1 MKAKRYWF
9 WGIVI
14 VGLLLGGCEDSQD
27 SEHEFD
33 IHTAAMFG
41 NLEEVESILAQ
52 KPEFVHAKD
61 EHGYTP
67 LHLAISE
74 LGKKEVVKLL
84 IEKGADI
91 NARDRDGYTPLH
103 LVFAKLGN
111 TELVK
116 ILIDNGADVNAK
128 GGTLSATPLHLA
140 AEKGFKDSVELLILS
155 GADINAKNNIG
166 GTVLHHLTTDGQ
178 VDNVDMIESL
188 LANGANIN
196 AKDNI
201 TGGTPLHYAAMNG
214 YKNIVEF
221 LIANGADTYCKAHGE
236 ATPLMLAEGEG
247 HKDVADLLRKNMKKV
262 SDLLHAIG
270 ETGYDD
276 KGVLV
281 FTERLKDIAPET
293 NKILGNALK
302 QDYTFDWYSV
312 QMLALKMAEQQFRAL
327 DMINDADKV
336 NKAVESLE
344 TAWLE
349 SNLHEILYASFYNIE
364 LESVLNDI
372 AENMSE
378 EERQQL
384 SVDNRPV
391 KALAESLL
399 KQDKEQA
406 KTISK

>member
-1 MKAKRYWF
+1 MKEKNFCILSILAC
-9 WGIVI
+9 GI
-14 VGLLLGGCEDSQD
+14 LLGGCKNSQD
-27 SEHEFD
+27 SEVDLD

-61 EHGYTP
+61 EDGYTP

-74 LGKKEVVKLL
+74 LGNKEVVKLL

-116 ILIDNGADVNAK
+116 FLIDNGADVNAK
-128 GGTLSATPLHLA
+128 GGTLGATPLHLA
-140 AEKGFKDSVELLILS
+140 AEKGFKDIVELLILS

-178 VDNVDMIESL
+178 VDNVDMIEFL
-188 LANGANIN
+188 LAKGANIN
-196 AKDNI
+196 AKDNM
-201 TGGTPLHYAAMNG
+201 TGGTPLHYASMNG
-214 YKNIVEF
+214 YKNIVKF
-221 LIANGADTYCKAHGE
+221 LIANRADTFCKALE
-236 ATPLMLAEGEG
+236 DATPLMLAVNEG
-247 HKDVADLLRKNMKKV
+247 HQDVADLLRKHMKDI
-262 SDLLHAIG
+262 SDLLRAIS
-270 ETGYDD
+270 ENGYDD

-281 FTERLKDIAPET
+281 LTERLKKIAPEM
-293 NKILGNALK
+293 NKILGSEFK
-302 QDYTFDWYSV
+302 QDYTFDWYSM

-327 DMINDADKV
+327 DMINDTDKV

-349 SNLHEILYASFYNIE
+349 SDLHEILYANFYNIE
-364 LESVLNDI
+364 LETVLNEI
-372 AENMSE
+372 YENMSE
-378 EERQQL
+378 EEQQQI
-384 SVDNRPV
+384 SVDTVPV
-391 KALAESLL
+391 KALAERLL
-399 KQDKEQA
+399 KQAEGQTKQ
-406 KTISK
+406 